1 MDLKI
6 TKGDVNNIDVEVNN
20 TSVSVQQ
27 SNNLLVEVAPE
38 QRLEINI
45 DNQGSSLNIDNVN
58 VTVNGTNITVEQP
71 HNILVELT
79 PQQRIEIN
87 VDRTVLGNG
96 VPAGGTTGQVLA
108 KASNESYDTEW
119 QTLGTMAY
127 EDSNSVNITGG
138 TITGITDLAVADGG
152 TGASTAS
159 NARANLQAAKSGANT
174 DITSLGGITGGIDTP
189 DYLQL
194 DTAAAA
200 SINVGKLRWNVDT
213 ATAAFGI
220 VDGTDEV
227 NIGEQMF
234 AYVTN
239 AESFA
244 ITRGQA
250 VYLYQAQGNRATVK
264 LASNLGDATSAK
276 TLGLVAQNSIGA
288 NQTGF
293 IITQGVVSKINTSA
307 FAEGATL
314 YLGATAGTL
323 TSTKPKA
330 PNHLVYIGVVERSNA
345 GNGQIYVRPQNGY
358 ELDEIHDVLITNP
371 TNGQVLTYNGTTH
384 LWENED
390 ATGGVTS
397 FNTRTGAVTL
407 LNIDVTG
414 ALGFTPVSTTGSG
427 ASGTWSISIS
437 GNAATVS
444 NGIYTTGTYN
454 NPSWLTGL
462 SASKITGT
470 LGLAN
475 GGTGGTDAASA
486 RTNLGLGT
494 AAVKDAGS
502 ALGVAT
508 LDAGGTIPLS
518 QIPASLQG
526 GVSYQGTWNAATNTP
541 TITSGVGTK
550 GYYYVVSVAG
560 NTTIDGLTNWH
571 VGDWI
576 IFNGTAWQHVDN
588 SNPVES
594 VNGYTGIIVL
604 DYHDVNAPSVTGT
617 NATGTWN
624 IDILGNAN
632 TVTNG
637 IYSTGFYANPTW
649 ITSLSGSK
657 ITGTIANV
665 VYDTG
670 SYANPTWIT
679 SLDYS
684 KLTGTIPTWNQNT
697 TGQAGSVA
705 HSVVFNNGGTGDASG
720 ASFDGSVG
728 KTISYNTIGAAA
740 VNGSNAT
747 GSWGISIT
755 GNANTVTNGVYTSG
769 SYANPA
775 WITSLAGS
783 KITGQVSSAA
793 NADTVTNGVYTT
805 GSYADPVWITS
816 IAGSK
821 VTGNIS
827 GQAGSVVDGVY
838 TTGSYTNPTWILSL
852 AGSKISGAVTTATN
866 LAGGGIH
873 EIAYQTGSGTTG
885 FIASPSTP
893 NTYLEWDGTNFT
905 WSASA
910 GGGVTSFNTRT
921 GAVTLTSSDV
931 TGALGYTPASSAT
944 AVTGV
949 GATAPI
955 QSSGGTSPTISIT
968 QAGAST
974 NGYLSSTDWNTFNG
988 KQAAYPNLTSIGS
1001 LANGTGWLYNNGT
1014 GTFSYSTPTAADV
1027 GAVPTT
1033 RTISTTAPL
1042 AGGGALSSNLTL
1054 SMPAATSTQNGYLTS
1069 TDWSTFNSK
1078 GNGTVTSVAA
1088 LTLGTTGTDLS
1099 STVATGTTTP
1109 VITLNVPTASAS
1121 NRGALSSTDWSTFNS
1136 KQDALVSGTNIK
1148 TLKGQ
1153 TLLGSGDLTQVLA
1166 QNTTVFTTGSGT
1178 YTAPADTEWLK
1189 ITVVGGGA
1197 NGGAANNAR
1206 ATGGGAGGLAI
1217 KWISINPGQT
1227 LTYSVGG
1234 VATAS
1239 SVSSGTKTIT
1249 TITANGG
1256 SAGTT
1261 TSYAAGNTLG
1271 GAGGTATGGD
1281 INITGQRGG
1290 TSFGSGTTVATNVS
1304 GGGGSGQYGQGGV
1317 QVAGA
1322 ATAGQAASGFGAG
1335 GGGAIGN
1342 NTGGA
1347 GTGGIIIFE
1356 AF

>member
-6 TKGDVNNIDVEVNN
+6 TKGNVENIDVAINS
-20 TSVSVQQ
+20 TSVTVQQ
-27 SNNLLVEVAPE
+27 ANSVLVEV
-38 QRLEINI
+38 
-45 DNQGSSLNIDNVN
+45 
-58 VTVNGTNITVEQP
+58 
-71 HNILVELT
+71 T

-87 VDRTVLGNG
+87 IDRTVLGNG
-96 VPAGGTTGQVLA
+96 IPAGGTTGQVLA
-108 KASNESYDTEW
+108 KASNTSYDAEW
-119 QTLGTMAY
+119 ETLGTMAMQ
-127 EDSNSVNITGG
+127 NANNVAITGG
-138 TITGITDLAVADGG
+138 SITGIADLAVADGG

-159 NARANLQAAKSGANT
+159 GARTNLSAAKSGANT
-174 DITSLGGITGGIDTP
+174 DITSLGGITGRIDTP
-189 DYLQL
+189 TAIDFDVNGDIPAVARLNWNNNDGTLDLGLKGGNVNLQIGQEL
-194 DTAAAA
+194 LQRIYNNTGSTLIDGQVVVVDGSQGQRLTVSLALADSDLNSATILGMVTEPIPNN
-200 SINVGKLRWNVDT
+200 SEGFVTVYGLVNNVNTSGIADGTILWLSPTTPGAYT
-213 ATAAFGI
+213 AT
-220 VDGTDEV
+220 
-227 NIGEQMF
+227 
-234 AYVTN
+234 
-239 AESFA
+239 
-244 ITRGQA
+244 
-250 VYLYQAQGNRATVK
+250 K
-264 LASNLGDATSAK
+264 P
-276 TLGLVAQNSIGA
+276 VA
-288 NQTGF
+288 
-293 IITQGVVSKINTSA
+293 
-307 FAEGATL
+307 
-314 YLGATAGTL
+314 
-323 TSTKPKA
+323 PD
-330 PNHLVYIGVVERSNA
+330 HLVMIGYVVK
-345 GNGQIYVRPQNGY
+345 GNSTGGGSIYVHVQNGY
-358 ELDEIHDVLITNP
+358 ELSELHDVLIVNP
-371 TNGQVLTYNGTTH
+371 TNGQVLTYDAALDVWT
-384 LWENED
+384 NED
-390 ATGGVTS
+390 AGAGSGVSS

-407 LNIDVTG
+407 LDTDVTG
-414 ALGFTPVSTTGSG
+414 ALGYTPVSSTGSG

-454 NPSWLTGL
+454 DPSWLTGL

-470 LGLAN
+470 LGLAY
-475 GGTGGTDAASA
+475 GGTGGIDAASA

-617 NATGTWN
+617 NATGNWS
-624 IDILGNAN
+624 IDISGNAA

-637 IYSTGFYANPTW
+637 IYSNGFYANPTW

-684 KLTGTIPTWNQNT
+684 KLTGTVPTWNQNT

-705 HSVVFNNGGTGDASG
+705 NSVTFNNSGTGDASG
-720 ASFDGSVG
+720 SSFNGSAA
-728 KTISYNTIGAAA
+728 KTISYNTIGAASTS
-740 VNGSNAT
+740 GSNAFGT
-747 GSWGISIT
+747 WNIDIS
-755 GNANTVTNGVYTSG
+755 GNASTVTNGVYTSG

-805 GSYADPVWITS
+805 GSYADPAWITS
-816 IAGSK
+816 ISGSK

-838 TTGSYTNPTWILSL
+838 TTGSYSNPTWIVSL

-885 FIASPSTP
+885 FITSPSTP

-905 WSASA
+905 WSATA

-955 QSSGGTSPTISIT
+955 QSSGGTAPTISIT
-968 QAGAST
+968 QATTST
-974 NGYLSSTDWNTFNG
+974 DGYLSSTDWN
-988 KQAAYPNLTSIGS
+988 
-1001 LANGTGWLYNNGT
+1001 
-1014 GTFSYSTPTAADV
+1014 
-1027 GAVPTT
+1027 
-1033 RTISTTAPL
+1033 
-1042 AGGGALSSNLTL
+1042 
-1054 SMPAATSTQNGYLTS
+1054 
-1069 TDWSTFNSK
+1069 TFNSK
-1078 GNGTVTSVAA
+1078 GNGTVTSVSA

-1099 STVATGTTTP
+1099 STVANSTTTP
-1109 VITLNVPTASAS
+1109 VITLNVPTASAT
-1121 NRGALSSTDWSTFNS
+1121 NRGALSSTDWSTFNN
-1136 KQDALVSGTNIK
+1136 KQAALVSGTNIK

-1153 TLLGSGDLTQVLA
+1153 TLLGAGDITQVLA
-1166 QNTTVFTTGSGT
+1166 QNTSVFTTGSGT
-1178 YTAPADTEWLK
+1178 YTAPADTEWVK
-1189 ITVVGGGA
+1189 VTVVGGGA

-1206 ATGGGAGGLAI
+1206 ATGGGAGGVAI
-1217 KWISINPGQT
+1217 KWLSMSAGQT
-1227 LTYSVGG
+1227 LAYSVGG

-1239 SVSSGTKTIT
+1239 TVSSGTLTIT
-1249 TITANGG
+1249 TISGG
-1256 SAGTT
+1256 GGTAGTT
-1261 TSYAAGNTLG
+1261 TAYAASNTLG

-1304 GGGGSGQYGQGGV
+1304 GAGGSGQYGQGGV

-1322 ATAGQAASGFGAG
+1322 ATAGQNASGYGAG

-1342 NTGGA
+1342 NTAGN